1 MTPIAQKCFF
11 FFYFWR
17 FYFLFVI
24 NFSLTP
30 LWLKKMWTPLW
41 MFLTPSQ
48 NECESIVNKKGWN
61 LSWGEDSQGAS
72 DPGGNSAW
80 RGRNIWSWLMLIQN
94 CDWINE
100 IYVYSII
107 FKFLKES
114 NPEQNQCASFTLKI
128 ARGDHIP
135 GGWDIRG
142 DTFQPCEG
150 VLVSPVYPPPP
161 PEKETLGGRQWVSL
175 SRLVCPRGQTIC
187 HQHFFEKYHNAS
199 CIWWP

>member
-1 MTPIAQKCFF
+1 
-11 FFYFWR
+11 
-17 FYFLFVI
+17 
-24 NFSLTP
+24 
-30 LWLKKMWTPLW
+30 

-175 SRLVCPRGQTIC
+175 SRFVCPRGQTIC
-187 HQHFFEKYHNAS
+187 WSPGGRTFLDTQREGGDKHFSMHTFFRSES
-199 CIWWP
+199 SSGSRQTD